1 MAFIK
6 RRAVSGNNSR
16 SGTHSSTS
24 SMVVVNGR
32 TPFDKRNGSGSFDV
46 PDDDGSWPR
55 EGGKVPRKGR
65 TRGAFPSRSR
75 SFWFR
80 VFCLTGV
87 CMLPERFDT
96 SHQFLRLFLLLNFV
110 HFFGV
115 IASWISYARR
125 PLKGGCRAP
134 VGRSPNVQYIYLNV
148 RQPV

>member
-16 SGTHSSTS
+16 SGTYSSSS

-55 EGGKVPRKGR
+55 EGEKVPRKGR
-65 TRGAFPSRSR
+65 ARGAVPSSSR

-87 CMLPERFDT
+87 CFLSERFDT
-96 SHQFLRLFLLLNFV
+96 SHQFLCLFILLNFV

-115 IASWISYARR
+115 IAFGLCIMALELTYFEVCLYMSYVERSTDC
-125 PLKGGCRAP
+125 LYVVCR
-134 VGRSPNVQYIYLNV
+134 
-148 RQPV
+148 